1 MVSIPYEINAKN
13 AIYRQNMAL
22 SMVKHASKM
31 DQMFVQMIDQAAR
44 SAPASRSL
52 GTNVNFRA

>member
-1 MVSIPYEINAKN
+1 MVSIPYEIGAQS
-13 AIYRQNMAL
+13 ALYRQNMAL

-31 DQMFVQMIDQAAR
+31 DQMFVKMIDQAAR
-44 SAPASRSL
+44 SAPPSRSL